1 MDWSCFRMF
10 KKQEEKSSGVLKGVL
25 ITVGIITA
33 IAAAAIVVYKI
44 FKKYFTITFECDDC
58 ENCDGDCMDDLF
70 EDVEEPAVCCC
81 EEEGCCEEASVEA

>member
-44 FKKYFTITFECDDC
+44 FKKYFTITIECDECDC
-58 ENCDGDCMDDLF
+58 DCDGECEITDCCDD
-70 EDVEEPAVCCC
+70 EPCCC
-81 EEEGCCEEASVEA
+81 EAEECDAPEAAE